1 MKIHGVS
8 IDYVKKMK
16 AAYKNVS
23 VDDLVDMKIH
33 GRS

>member
-1 MKIHGVS
+1 
-8 IDYVKKMK
+8 VKKMK